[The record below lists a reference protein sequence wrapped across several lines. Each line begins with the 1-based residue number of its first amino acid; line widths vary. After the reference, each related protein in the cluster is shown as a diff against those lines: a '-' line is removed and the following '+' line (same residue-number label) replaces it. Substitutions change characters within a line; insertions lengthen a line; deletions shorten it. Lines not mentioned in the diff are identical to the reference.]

1 LKLAL
6 LLLLAVAVAAVAA
19 AVAAA
24 AAMVGPQGARSQLF
38 RLTDSAGWLAC
49 RRLSGAQTVSSD
61 QLA

>member
-19 AVAAA
+19 AVAA